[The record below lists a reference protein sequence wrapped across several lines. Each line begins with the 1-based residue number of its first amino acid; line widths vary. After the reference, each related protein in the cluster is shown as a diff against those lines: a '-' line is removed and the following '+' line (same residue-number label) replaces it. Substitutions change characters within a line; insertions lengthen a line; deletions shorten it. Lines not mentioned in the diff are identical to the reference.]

1 MSWIATEYLELF
13 GLMRIA
19 GAYPVVGLRMRR
31 IDMTRNTGAILKA
44 WRRSVRSL
52 RQDEQ
57 GFTAVEFG
65 MVATPFL
72 MFLFGIINVGLM
84 YFTTFTIENATESA
98 ARAIRTGQVKTM
110 GTDALG
116 NPTGGP
122 ATKENFKKQV
132 CDRVPGFVDCAGKL
146 RVDVQVVAD
155 GAAPSPPA
163 GSGSGTLK
171 TDAQMG
177 YPGSFSGGQIVLVTT
192 FYQWDM
198 AKFLPFL
205 NVGSSSM
212 GDGSRLIR
220 ATVAFKN
227 EPY

>member
-1 MSWIATEYLELF
+1 MNLS
-13 GLMRIA
+13 
-19 GAYPVVGLRMRR
+19 
-31 IDMTRNTGAILKA
+31 TGAVLKA
-44 WRRSVRSL
+44 WRRRVRSL
-52 RQDEQ
+52 RRDEK

-98 ARAIRTGQVKTM
+98 ARAIRTGQAKT
-110 GTDALG
+110 L
-116 NPTGGP
+116 NW
-122 ATKENFKKQV
+122 TKEDFKTQV
-132 CDRVPGFVDCAGKL
+132 CNRVPTFVDCSSKL
-146 RVDVQVVAD
+146 RVDVQVVAE
-155 GAAPSPPA
+155 GASPTPPT
-163 GSGSGTLK
+163 GSTSGALN

-177 YPGSFSGGQIVLVTT
+177 YPGSFAGGQIVLVTT

-212 GDGSRLIR
+212 SDGSRLIR

>member
-1 MSWIATEYLELF
+1 MSWN
-13 GLMRIA
+13 A
-19 GAYPVVGLRMRR
+19 GA
-31 IDMTRNTGAILKA
+31 IFQA
-44 WRRSVRSL
+44 WRKGARSL
-52 RQDEQ
+52 RRNEQ

-98 ARAIRTGQVKTM
+98 SRAIRTGQAKT
-110 GTDALG
+110 L
-116 NPTGGP
+116 NW
-122 ATKENFKKQV
+122 TKEDFKAQV
-132 CDRVPGFVDCAGKL
+132 CSRVPSFVDCANKL
-146 RVDVQVVAD
+146 RIDVQVVAD
-155 GAAPSPPA
+155 GATPTPP
-163 GSGSGTLK
+163 SGSASGLLK

-177 YPGSFSGGQIVLVTT
+177 YPGSITGGQIMLVTT

-198 AKFLPFL
+198 AKILPFL

>member
-1 MSWIATEYLELF
+1 MKLSI
-13 GLMRIA
+13 
-19 GAYPVVGLRMRR
+19 
-31 IDMTRNTGAILKA
+31 GAIFKA
-44 WRRSVRSL
+44 WRRSARKL
-52 RQDEQ
+52 QRDEN

-72 MFLFGIINVGLM
+72 MFLFGIVNVGLM

-98 ARAIRTGQVKTM
+98 SRAIRTGQAKT
-110 GTDALG
+110 A
-116 NPTGGP
+116 NW
-122 ATKENFKKQV
+122 TKADFKTQV
-132 CDRVPGFVDCAGKL
+132 CNRVPGFVDCDGKL
-146 RVDVQVVAD
+146 RVDVQVVAE
-155 GAAPSPPA
+155 GSSPTPPA
-163 GSGSGTLK
+163 GSTSGNLK
-171 TDAQMG
+171 TDADMG
-177 YPGSFSGGQIVLVTT
+177 YPGSFAGGQIVMVTT

-205 NVGSSSM
+205 NVGSTSM

>member
-1 MSWIATEYLELF
+1 
-13 GLMRIA
+13 MRWNA
-19 GAYPVVGLRMRR
+19 GAMFQ
-31 IDMTRNTGAILKA
+31 A
-44 WRRSVRSL
+44 WRTSARRL
-52 RQDEQ
+52 HRDEH

-98 ARAIRTGQVKTM
+98 ARAIRTGQIKT
-110 GTDALG
+110 LG
-116 NPTGGP
+116 SGGV
-122 ATKENFKKQV
+122 AASQAEFKAQV
-132 CDRVPGFVDCAGKL
+132 CNRVPGFVDCTNKL

-155 GAAPSPPA
+155 GAAPTPP
-163 GSGSGTLK
+163 SGNASGALK
-171 TDAQMG
+171 TDEQMG
-177 YPGSFSGGQIVLVTT
+177 YPAAFAGGQIVLVTT
-192 FYQWDM
+192 FYQWDL
-198 AKFLPFL
+198 AKVLPFL

-212 GDGSRLIR
+212 SDGSRLIR